1 MGGLRTW
8 FSTSRCSPRTETLGW
23 FVSIGR
29 KPSTLEETSLRSFT
43 ELQSWCED
51 HSDLQLGLHH
61 FSGFSVSCCRRES
74 ATVQFVASAVQQLIL
89 VASFLSQ
96 LFLGQIYMLNP
107 FLLSIIKA
115 EIFLLF
121 YMVLDCSVSC
131 HLFYMAIFCWINVYF
146 MANCGI

>member
-1 MGGLRTW
+1 M
-8 FSTSRCSPRTETLGW
+8 S
-23 FVSIGR
+23 VGR
-29 KPSTLEETSLRSFT
+29 KPNTLEETSLRSFT

-61 FSGFSVSCCRRES
+61 FQRVQCQLLPEREGSSSVCGQGRSVAYLGGQFSISALSGSDLYV
-74 ATVQFVASAVQQLIL
+74 
-89 VASFLSQ
+89 
-96 LFLGQIYMLNP
+96 NP

-131 HLFYMAIFCWINVYF
+131 LFILHGNLLLSECLFYGKLWYSVFSCIFS
-146 MANCGI
+146 